1 MKHILLY
8 PLVRK
13 KYKMIDFVKKIT
25 LQEKKLK
32 RKETSSI
39 KSYDHK
45 PFMFL

>member
-1 MKHILLY
+1 
-8 PLVRK
+8 
-13 KYKMIDFVKKIT
+13 MIDFVKKIT

-45 PFMFL
+45 PFMFLWRFKKKKIS